1 MRRATALLLGTLLP
15 LLGWSGIGDAQ
26 SSVQVQGTIQAVD
39 CQAQTGVLVG
49 PGTWNTIA
57 AAPYTVVLV
66 NSTSIPLCALQQYV
80 GAPATVW
87 LLASGNEF
95 TATRIDVVA
104 QAVAAPLPPASSA
117 YPEVTTPLPVVG
129 IVLGTVV
136 VAGLV
141 YLLTRDDDGHFYRY
155 PYYGPYYRH
164 YYRPEYRPYF
174 GFYPVFAPI
183 ITVPPLIVGVVLGI
197 AVVGGLE
204 YLLARDHDGRFYR
217 YPYYGPY
224 HRYYY
229 RAEYRPYYGPYRD
242 APVRGPDTRW
252 DVPTHR
258 DSNRVPV
265 PQGPSRWT
273 PPSNQPTPAYRGPA
287 NQGPV
292 PQGPSRWS
300 PSSNQSTPTYR
311 EPANRGPVP
320 QGAPRWTPPSNQ
332 PTPAYRRPGDRAP
345 APQGPSRWTPPSNQ
359 PTPAYREPANRI
371 PAPQGSPRWTPP
383 GNQPTPA
390 YRDTNRNPQTYRND
404 RRQDAPG
411 GSQPRQRC
419 ESTMSNQACGSTTR

>member
-1 MRRATALLLGTLLP
+1 MRRTTALLLGTLLP
-15 LLGWSGIGDAQ
+15 LLGWSGVGDAQ

-39 CQAQTGVLVG
+39 CQAQTIVLVG
-49 PGTWNTIA
+49 PDTSNTIA

-104 QAVAAPLPPASSA
+104 QAVGAPLPPASAS
-117 YPEVTTPLPVVG
+117 YPAVTTPLPVVG
-129 IVLGTVV
+129 IVLGTIV

-174 GFYPVFAPI
+174 GFYPTIAPI
-183 ITVPPLIVGVVLGI
+183 ITVPPVIVGVVLGI

-204 YLLARDHDGRFYR
+204 YLLARDNDGRFYR

-229 RAEYRPYYGPYRD
+229 RSEYRPYYGSYHD
-242 APVRGPDTRW
+242 APVRVPDTRW

-258 DSNRVPV
+258 DPNRV
-265 PQGPSRWT
+265 SI
-273 PPSNQPTPAYRGPA
+273 
-287 NQGPV
+287 

-300 PSSNQSTPTYR
+300 PSGNQSTPTYR

-320 QGAPRWTPPSNQ
+320 QGPSRWSPSGNQSTPTYRGPGNQ
-332 PTPAYRRPGDRAP
+332 TTV
-345 APQGPSRWTPPSNQ
+345 PQGPSRWTPPGNQ
-359 PTPAYREPANRI
+359 STPTYRGPGNQTTV
-371 PAPQGSPRWTPP
+371 PQGPSRWTPP
-383 GNQPTPA
+383 GNQPAPE

-411 GSQPRQRC
+411 GRQPRQRC
-419 ESTMSNQACGSTTR
+419 EGTMSNQACGSTTR